1 MMRAFLILFN
11 MYSATKKADAYEA
24 RYGLRGR
31 LRILVSLPAQ
41 TASTFV
47 FTQLTLRTIG
57 PIRKLLGKPTSP
69 TAERVAALWTTL
81 LLENRLPGQFAGAG
95 LSLSTMDG
103 FANARVDTWGSA
115 PFREAAEALDEKQ
128 LRAALAH
135 EIAHLRFAHLMI
147 ISFATAALAA
157 GWPLVVRRLM
167 GVEIPKLADSKS
179 PRRHPRPMAR
189 SRRSRRSDSFDAFF
203 ERYEH
208 KKAVRTAAST
218 PRARAA
224 TTVAVLSAAAALAA
238 LQRACEFGA
247 DDYAARVAGS
257 ENLASAIAGIEA
269 VETKRNA
276 RPGRKAAFWR
286 ADARAS
292 QTMLALFASAPS
304 PAARIAR
311 LRRRAATR

>member
-1 MMRAFLILFN
+1 MLRAFLILFN
-11 MYSATKKADAYEA
+11 MYSATKKADDYEA

-41 TASTFV
+41 TATTFV
-47 FTQLTLRTIG
+47 FTQLILLVVG

-69 TAERVAALWTTL
+69 TAERVAALWTGL
-81 LLENRLPGQFAGAG
+81 LLENRLPAQFGSSAI
-95 LSLSTMDG
+95 SLSTMDG
-103 FANARVDTWGSA
+103 FANARIDVWGSA
-115 PFREAAEALDEKQ
+115 PWHEAAEALDEKQ
-128 LRAALAH
+128 LRAALVH

-147 ISFATAALAA
+147 ISFATAAMAA

-167 GVEIPKLADSKS
+167 GVDISNPAGSKGHRHKL
-179 PRRHPRPMAR
+179 RPMAR
-189 SRRSRRSDSFDAFF
+189 SRHSRRSDSFDTFF

-208 KKAVRTAAST
+208 EKALRAAAST

-224 TTVAVLSAAAALAA
+224 TTVAVVSAAAVVAA

-247 DDYAARVAGS
+247 DDYAARVAGL
-257 ENLASAIAGIEA
+257 ENLVGAIAGIEA

-286 ADARAS
+286 ADARTS
-292 QTMLALFASAPS
+292 RTILAFFASAPS

-311 LRRRAATR
+311 LRRRAATN